1 MLTHRSL
8 RIARSLSLFVVL
20 AAGIAVLAGS
30 SRAIAQEDADDSSS
44 EVQPIGALLGE
55 EITSRPLVVG
65 TKQAAPFS
73 YREGDGPWKGIS
85 IELWVSV
92 AERLG
97 LEYEFRE
104 MPLDE
109 LVTGLSSKQHDVSVA
124 ALTVTPDRE
133 AVMDFTHSF
142 YPSGLGIAVPSEG
155 ERGMLAPLRGLIST
169 RFFQAVGTLLVL
181 ILLAG
186 ALLWVFERRRN
197 AEQFGGS
204 ARDGLGSAFWWSAVT
219 MTTVGYG
226 DKAPV
231 TLGGRMVAL
240 VWMFASIITISGL
253 TAAIASTL
261 TLSKLEL
268 AVSGPGDLDKV
279 DRIVCVAGSTGE
291 DYLRERRLNYV
302 TRKSTV
308 EALAGVA
315 EGSFGAMVYDAP
327 ILRYHVSK
335 EFADDVTVLA
345 VEFERQDYA
354 IGLQL
359 ESSLRKPVNRA
370 MLEMLS
376 REEWNDVLFEHLGGE

>member
-1 MLTHRSL
+1 MLTVGSL
-8 RIARSLSLFVVL
+8 RSVVVLSLFAACTLLSASL
-20 AAGIAVLAGS
+20 ALAQTPSG
-30 SRAIAQEDADDSSS
+30 ESS
-44 EVQPIGALLGE
+44 EGIEPIGASIGDE
-55 EITSRPLVVG
+55 FTSRTLVVG

-73 YREGDGPWKGIS
+73 YREGDGPWRGIS
-85 IELWVSV
+85 IELWSAV

-104 MPLDE
+104 MPLE
-109 LVTGLSSKQHDVSVA
+109 QLVTGLSSGQHDVSVA

-142 YPSGLGIAVPSEG
+142 YPSGLGIAVPSSG
-155 ERGMLAPLRGLIST
+155 GGGLLAPLRGLIST
-169 RFFQAVGTLLVL
+169 RFLQAVGTLSIL

-186 ALLWVFERRRN
+186 ALVWFFERRRN

-204 ARDGLGSAFWWSAVT
+204 TRDGLGSAFWWSAVT

-231 TLGGRMVAL
+231 TFGGRMVAL

-261 TLSKLEL
+261 TLSQLEL
-268 AVSGPGDLDKV
+268 SVSGPGDLDKV

-291 DYLRERRLNYV
+291 EYLRDRRLDYV
-302 TRKSTV
+302 TRATT
-308 EALAGVA
+308 EDALAGLA
-315 EGSFGAMVYDAP
+315 NGSFGAMVYDAP
-327 ILRYHVSK
+327 ILRYHVSDS
-335 EFADDVTVLA
+335 FSDDVTVLP

-354 IGLQL
+354 IGLPL
-359 ESSLRKPVNRA
+359 ESPLRKAVNRA
-370 MLEMLS
+370 MLEIIS
-376 REEWNDVLFEHLGGE
+376 GEDWDDVLYDHLGGE